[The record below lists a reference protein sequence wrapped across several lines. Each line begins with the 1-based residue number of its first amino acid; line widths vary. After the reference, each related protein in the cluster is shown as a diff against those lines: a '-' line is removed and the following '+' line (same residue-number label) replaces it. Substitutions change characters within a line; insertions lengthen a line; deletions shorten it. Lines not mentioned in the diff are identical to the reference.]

1 MFKPRS
7 TARFPSRAPRRV
19 INRPVLV
26 REEGSLL
33 CWGAQMVDFSLS
45 GSLLAGFPSHGGIK
59 KGLVLELI
67 EGLDVEGFKQL
78 APLLSAPDVQRFETM
93 LKKLGRQFRLRR
105 SKGEIT
111 RVLPA
116 KQQFAVRFDNV
127 SDEGRTYPLAQKRNP
142 PLRADFSYSERVGTF
157 SVKGKLTPG
166 AAIDLAK
173 DVVHDIR
180 QCLVLVDFS
189 GLTDINRISVEKFC
203 TRLRSELNEQD
214 LAYALAVV
222 SSQSWCLEV
231 LGEIRGFP
239 TVQEARDALCSGL
252 DALESGPRTT
262 DDPTSEGTTD
272 SPSGPDPSSGSS
284 G

>member
-1 MFKPRS
+1 MTR
-7 TARFPSRAPRRV
+7 RFPPRAPRRV

-45 GSLLAGFPSHGGIK
+45 GSLLAGFPTHVEIK
-59 KGLVLELI
+59 KGIVLELI

-93 LKKLGRQFRLRR
+93 LKKLGKQFGLRR

-111 RVLPA
+111 RVLSA
-116 KQQFAVRFDNV
+116 KQQFAIRFDQV

-142 PLRADFSYSERVGTF
+142 PLRADFAYAERVGTF

-173 DVVHDIR
+173 DVVHDIH

-189 GLTDINRISVEKFC
+189 GLTDVNRIAIEKFC

-239 TVQEARDALCSGL
+239 TVQEAKDALCGGL
-252 DALESGPRTT
+252 GAAESGSGNAADMTPA
-262 DDPTSEGTTD
+262 ETTD
-272 SPSGPDPSSGSS
+272 SAESSSESSG
-284 G
+284 